1 MAADTCVSRV
11 PIFGA
16 LTEEQQL
23 AVAEFAVPTRVE
35 KGEVLYRAGQSVSQ
49 LMVVHRGRIRISRYG
64 PDGHEQLIRVLG
76 PGDFTGEAAFLSGER
91 PDHWATA
98 MAASQLCVFRHQDL
112 SALVAR
118 HPSIGLG
125 MLATISRRLSE
136 TEGRLTALTTADVDA
151 RLADY
156 LLDLPAQR
164 VDGVARLRLPLAKKD
179 IASLLGTTP
188 ETLSRTLARL
198 AAEDVIALRGV
209 REIDLLDADA
219 LAELAGQAS

>member
-16 LTEEQQL
+16 LGEQEQD
-23 AVAEFAVPTRVE
+23 AVAGFAVPTRVD
-35 KGEVLYRAGQSVSQ
+35 KGEVIYRAGQPVSQ
-49 LMVVHRGRIRISRYG
+49 LMVVHRGRIRIARYG
-64 PDGHEQLIRVLG
+64 ADGHEQLIRVLG
-76 PGDFTGEAAFLSGER
+76 PGDFVGEAAFLTGDR

-98 MAASQLCVFRHQDL
+98 MAPSQLCVFRHQDL
-112 SALVAR
+112 SALVAQ

-125 MLATISRRLSE
+125 ILGTISRRLSE
-136 TEGRLTALTTADVDA
+136 AEGRITALASDDVDV

-164 VDGVARLRLPLAKKD
+164 VDGRLRLRLPLAKKD

-188 ETLSRTLARL
+188 ETLSRMLSRL
-198 AAEDVIALRGV
+198 AADGLVALPGP
-209 REIDLLDADA
+209 REVDLLDPDG
-219 LAELAGQAS
+219 LARVVGPR